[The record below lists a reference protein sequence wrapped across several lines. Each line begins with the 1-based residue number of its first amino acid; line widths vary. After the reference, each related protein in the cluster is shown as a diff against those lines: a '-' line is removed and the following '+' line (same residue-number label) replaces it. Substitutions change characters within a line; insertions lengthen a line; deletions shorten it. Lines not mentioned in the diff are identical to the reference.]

1 MTEFESAII
10 DVVDFPKEGILFKD
24 IMPVLAN
31 PKARTQALEALK
43 KHAQEFKPEAIVG
56 IESRGFFFGMLLAHE
71 LDIPFIPIRKKGKL
85 PGKTLSQ
92 SYSLEYGE
100 DHIEI
105 QEHSIHDLDRI
116 LLHDDVLAT
125 GGTCAAA
132 LKLLQQGKQR
142 EIAVSFLMELDF
154 LTGQDK
160 IKDLTNNIFS
170 LKNY

>member
-31 PKARTQALEALK
+31 PKARNQALEALK

-105 QEHSIHDLDRI
+105 QEHSIHGLDRI

-154 LTGQDK
+154 LAGKDK